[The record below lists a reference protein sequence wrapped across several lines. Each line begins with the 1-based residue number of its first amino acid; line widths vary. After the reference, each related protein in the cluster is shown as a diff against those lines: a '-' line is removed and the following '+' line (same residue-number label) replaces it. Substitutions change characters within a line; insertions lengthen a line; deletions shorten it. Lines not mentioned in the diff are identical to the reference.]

1 MHAIYKPN
9 PVSVECT
16 YFRPSFWIG
25 DDNLHHG
32 RFLFRHKG
40 KKQKGKP
47 NYPPTKLIVKTRRQW
62 AYADRGWRIREREER
77 RRVRREYTE
86 AIKKENAR
94 KRRDR
99 LIARS
104 PNVVHLFVDKHSR
117 LFSKG

>member
-1 MHAIYKPN
+1 MVAVLKVES
-9 PVSVECT
+9 VSWCMN
-16 YFRPSFWIG
+16 YRPTFWVG
-25 DDNLHHG
+25 SNNLHHG

-47 NYPPTKLIVKTRRQW
+47 NYPPTKLVVKTDRKWQR
-62 AYADRGWRIREREER
+62 ADRGRRIRERDER
-77 RRVRREYTE
+77 RQARRDWTA

-104 PNVVHLFVDKHSR
+104 PNVVHLFIDTHSR